1 MAQNNLDPIRDDIIS
16 YVLEN
21 HLSEFDRHS
30 LPRDQSLVEIGV
42 IDSYG
47 VVELISFL
55 EEKWAIQIDDDE
67 ITKQNLGS
75 IDRMARF
82 ILNKRAGRALA

>member
-1 MAQNNLDPIRDDIIS
+1 MDLDPIRETIVG

-21 HLSEFDRHS
+21 HHSAYDRDT
-30 LPRDQSLVEIGV
+30 LPRNQSLVEIGV

-55 EEKWAIQIDDDE
+55 ENKWGIQIEDDE
-67 ITKQNLGS
+67 ITKENLGS
-75 IDRMARF
+75 IDKMAQF
-82 ILNKRAGRALA
+82 ILSKRAGRVLA

>member
-1 MAQNNLDPIRDDIIS
+1 MDQSDFDPIRETIIG

-21 HLSEFDRHS
+21 HLSTYDHDT

-55 EEKWAIQIDDDE
+55 EDKWKIQIEDDE
-67 ITKQNLGS
+67 ITKENLGS
-75 IDRMARF
+75 IDKMANF
-82 ILNKRAGRALA
+82 ILGKRRAMA